1 MERSEPTLV
10 PEWLRSTG
18 SVTGG
23 GNSAHHFA
31 TSSSHTDI
39 SPRSTR
45 NRSSKNTSD
54 YESPRSAFLDRTS
67 SSNSRRN
74 LVSNGF
80 PKHDKESNARAYS
93 SFSRSH
99 RDKDRDREKDRLVI
113 EDQWDHDSSHPL
125 ANILINRVEKDVL
138 RRSHSVVSR
147 KQVDVLPRRVASDSR
162 NGDSNKH
169 NNVNGMV
176 SGASI
181 IGGIHKAVFDKDFPS
196 LGTEP
201 DIGRVPSPGLSM
213 AVQSLPIGN
222 SSLIGGE
229 GWTSAL
235 AEVPMITG
243 SNSTGSSSV
252 QQTVVSAPAS
262 GLPSTTAGLNMA
274 EALAQ
279 APSRARTTPQ
289 LSVNTQR
296 LEELAIKQS
305 RQLIPVTPSMPKS
318 SVLNSSD
325 KSKPKTVVRT
335 SDMIAASKTGQQQPS
350 SSHLANHSLR
360 GHVRSDPPT
369 TSHGKFLVLKPARE
383 NGASPTSRDVSSPT
397 NNASSRVASIQ
408 LGVAHSVASAPSIS
422 PNYPKLST
430 MERKA
435 AALSLNS
442 GPTAEKRPSFS
453 QAQSR
458 HDFFNLMR
466 KKTSVNSSAVLPDS
480 GPEISSSN
488 TESEV
493 SSAPVKSHA
502 IENGGQVTGNGGNT
516 CEEVESP
523 AVGEKHLGTN
533 ASICPDEEEA
543 AFLRSLG
550 WEESAGDDEGL
561 TEEEINA
568 FYQEYMKLK
577 PSLKL
582 QQGMQAKLLMLH
594 GSRTTS
600 LGGASSKLSSSDS
613 ESEA

>member
-1 MERSEPTLV
+1 MLHFMEAFNFVSHGSAQRSHGRGLSV
-10 PEWLRSTG
+10 LIMGCISTG
-18 SVTGG
+18 LCRG
-23 GNSAHHFA
+23 AM
-31 TSSSHTDI
+31 
-39 SPRSTR
+39 
-45 NRSSKNTSD
+45 
-54 YESPRSAFLDRTS
+54 
-67 SSNSRRN
+67 
-74 LVSNGF
+74 LVKTLF
-80 PKHDKESNARAYS
+80 H
-93 SFSRSH
+93 
-99 RDKDRDREKDRLVI
+99 
-113 EDQWDHDSSHPL
+113 W
-125 ANILINRVEKDVL
+125 ILME
-138 RRSHSVVSR
+138 
-147 KQVDVLPRRVASDSR
+147 ASD
-162 NGDSNKH
+162 H
-169 NNVNGMV
+169 L
-176 SGASI
+176 
-181 IGGIHKAVFDKDFPS
+181 FPWKEI
-196 LGTEP
+196 L
-201 DIGRVPSPGLSM
+201 
-213 AVQSLPIGN
+213 N
-222 SSLIGGE
+222 S
-229 GWTSAL
+229 
-235 AEVPMITG
+235 V
-243 SNSTGSSSV
+243 
-252 QQTVVSAPAS
+252 
-262 GLPSTTAGLNMA
+262 
-274 EALAQ
+274 
-279 APSRARTTPQ
+279 APSMSPF
-289 LSVNTQR
+289 
-296 LEELAIKQS
+296 
-305 RQLIPVTPSMPKS
+305 LIPVHHITIDLLVQQGEILPKTS
-318 SVLNSSD
+318 ISLKWPFIAFFGARGERKRNERTFKEEELFGRETKITGTVFCHLWVALSAYGVALAMIRSFRSNIYFVVVVVMAGGFAGMGRILLAGRIKGVLNSSD

-480 GPEISSSN
+480 GPAISSSN

>member
-1 MERSEPTLV
+1 MELTNPVVYSFQ
-10 PEWLRSTG
+10 S
-18 SVTGG
+18 
-23 GNSAHHFA
+23 F
-31 TSSSHTDI
+31 
-39 SPRSTR
+39 SPQL
-45 NRSSKNTSD
+45 D
-54 YESPRSAFLDRTS
+54 EIIFLMN
-67 SSNSRRN
+67 SSN
-74 LVSNGF
+74 F
-80 PKHDKESNARAYS
+80 
-93 SFSRSH
+93 SF
-99 RDKDRDREKDRLVI
+99 
-113 EDQWDHDSSHPL
+113 Q
-125 ANILINRVEKDVL
+125 
-138 RRSHSVVSR
+138 
-147 KQVDVLPRRVASDSR
+147 
-162 NGDSNKH
+162 
-169 NNVNGMV
+169 
-176 SGASI
+176 
-181 IGGIHKAVFDKDFPS
+181 
-196 LGTEP
+196 
-201 DIGRVPSPGLSM
+201 
-213 AVQSLPIGN
+213 
-222 SSLIGGE
+222 
-229 GWTSAL
+229 
-235 AEVPMITG
+235 
-243 SNSTGSSSV
+243 
-252 QQTVVSAPAS
+252 
-262 GLPSTTAGLNMA
+262 
-274 EALAQ
+274 
-279 APSRARTTPQ
+279 
-289 LSVNTQR
+289 
-296 LEELAIKQS
+296 
-305 RQLIPVTPSMPKS
+305 
-318 SVLNSSD
+318 VLNSSD

-422 PNYPKLST
+422 PNHPKLST

-480 GPEISSSN
+480 GPAISSSN

-568 FYQEYMKLK
+568 FYQEVMTLCAVVYLYWDDCSKACIVQIL
-577 PSLKL
+577 P
-582 QQGMQAKLLMLH
+582 GEDLLH
-594 GSRTTS
+594 I
-600 LGGASSKLSSSDS
+600 DFW
-613 ESEA
+613 

>member
-1 MERSEPTLV
+1 MGCI
-10 PEWLRSTG
+10 STG
-18 SVTGG
+18 LCRG
-23 GNSAHHFA
+23 AM
-31 TSSSHTDI
+31 
-39 SPRSTR
+39 
-45 NRSSKNTSD
+45 
-54 YESPRSAFLDRTS
+54 
-67 SSNSRRN
+67 
-74 LVSNGF
+74 LVKTLF
-80 PKHDKESNARAYS
+80 H
-93 SFSRSH
+93 
-99 RDKDRDREKDRLVI
+99 
-113 EDQWDHDSSHPL
+113 W
-125 ANILINRVEKDVL
+125 ILME
-138 RRSHSVVSR
+138 
-147 KQVDVLPRRVASDSR
+147 ASD
-162 NGDSNKH
+162 H
-169 NNVNGMV
+169 L
-176 SGASI
+176 
-181 IGGIHKAVFDKDFPS
+181 FPWKEI
-196 LGTEP
+196 L
-201 DIGRVPSPGLSM
+201 
-213 AVQSLPIGN
+213 N
-222 SSLIGGE
+222 S
-229 GWTSAL
+229 
-235 AEVPMITG
+235 V
-243 SNSTGSSSV
+243 
-252 QQTVVSAPAS
+252 
-262 GLPSTTAGLNMA
+262 
-274 EALAQ
+274 
-279 APSRARTTPQ
+279 APSMSPF
-289 LSVNTQR
+289 
-296 LEELAIKQS
+296 
-305 RQLIPVTPSMPKS
+305 LIPVHHIAIDLLVQQGEILPKTS
-318 SVLNSSD
+318 ISLKWPFIAFFGARGERKRNERTFKEEELFGRETKITGTVFCHLWVALSAYGGNEPFAWRKSCSFAGMGRILLAGRIKGVLNSSD

-422 PNYPKLST
+422 PNHPKLST

-480 GPEISSSN
+480 GPAISSSN

>member
-1 MERSEPTLV
+1 MLRTVTIFEKYLGECRECIEELKQSLIDLNRNSSCIGPTLLQ
-10 PEWLRSTG
+10 PFLKKQYQKLAILLYP
-18 SVTGG
+18 
-23 GNSAHHFA
+23 N
-31 TSSSHTDI
+31 
-39 SPRSTR
+39 
-45 NRSSKNTSD
+45 KNK
-54 YESPRSAFLDRTS
+54 L
-67 SSNSRRN
+67 
-74 LVSNGF
+74 LVSEVVFFKLIGETN
-80 PKHDKESNARAYS
+80 R
-93 SFSRSH
+93 
-99 RDKDRDREKDRLVI
+99 
-113 EDQWDHDSSHPL
+113 
-125 ANILINRVEKDVL
+125 IL
-138 RRSHSVVSR
+138 
-147 KQVDVLPRRVASDSR
+147 PDSR
-162 NGDSNKH
+162 NGNSNKR
-169 NNVNGMV
+169 NDDNGMV

-181 IGGIHKAVFDKDFPS
+181 IGGIHKAMFDKDFSS
-196 LGTEP
+196 LGTEL
-201 DIGRVPSPGLSM
+201 DIGRVPSSGLSM
-213 AVQSLPIGN
+213 VVQSLPIGN
-222 SSLIGGE
+222 SSLIGGK

-235 AEVPMITG
+235 AEVSMMVG
-243 SNSTGSSSV
+243 SNSIGSSSV
-252 QQTVVSAPAS
+252 QQTVVSALAS
-262 GLPSTTAGLNMA
+262 GLPNTTAGLNTA

-296 LEELAIKQS
+296 LEELAIKQP
-305 RQLIPVTPSMPKS
+305 RQLIPVTPSMPKP

-335 SDMIAASKTGQQQPS
+335 GDMTAASKTGQQQPS

-360 GHVRSDPPT
+360 GYVRSDPPA
-369 TSHGKFLVLKPARE
+369 TSHGKFLVLKPARG

-422 PNYPKLST
+422 PNHPKLST

-480 GPEISSSN
+480 GPAISSSN

-568 FYQEYMKLK
+568 FYQEVMTLCAVVYLYWDDCSKACIVQIL
-577 PSLKL
+577 P
-582 QQGMQAKLLMLH
+582 GEDLLHIDLW
-594 GSRTTS
+594 
-600 LGGASSKLSSSDS
+600 
-613 ESEA
+613 